1 MARYN
6 VEFRKSEFTHATNV
20 IAEQGS
26 GVKTY
31 RWVKAGTVMIA
42 SHGVITQSTIYIPG
56 SLEWSPVHMYSTVP
70 TCMCGSRARRFRHCM
85 GMMGGHSSVTLH
97 SICDMKYAGAQGMSY
112 SSFMRHATT
121 SRVDSTPKKR
131 NKSDILLISEIV
143 RPRDGSGWV
152 WGSTVVIADHD

>member
-1 MARYN
+1 MSS
-6 VEFRKSEFTHATNV
+6 SEKANLLATNV

-31 RWVKAGTVMIA
+31 RWVRAGTVMIA
-42 SHGVITQSTIYIPG
+42 SHGVITQSTPFTY
-56 SLEWSPVHMYSTVP
+56 LEAWNGRQY
-70 TCMCGSRARRFRHCM
+70 TCIRLYRHACEQCGSRARRFRHCM

-131 NKSDILLISEIV
+131 K
-143 RPRDGSGWV
+143 
-152 WGSTVVIADHD
+152 

>member
-1 MARYN
+1 MSS
-6 VEFRKSEFTHATNV
+6 SEKANLLATNV

-31 RWVKAGTVMIA
+31 RWVRAGTVMIA

-131 NKSDILLISEIV
+131 NKAIFYSFRRS
-143 RPRDGSGWV
+143 
-152 WGSTVVIADHD
+152 